1 MADTLGLMLGIVVHP
16 GDIQDRDGA
25 RALLRNT
32 RRRFPFI
39 EVIYA
44 DGAYQRPKMAAT
56 GLLTAP
62 DEA

>member
-1 MADTLGLMLGIVVHP
+1 MLGIVVHP

-44 DGAYQRPKMAAT
+44 DGAYQGPKMATT

>member
-1 MADTLGLMLGIVVHP
+1 MVDTLGLMLGFVVHP
-16 GDIQDRDGA
+16 GDVQDRDGA

-44 DGAYQRPKMAAT
+44 DGAYQGPKMATT